1 MTLTFKL
8 TPPQLILDAV
18 NLIASYGRALRTAT
32 PQPTPQNATSAKMS
46 TFGGAGLGQKIQK
59 PNPPERGSF
68 PLDHDG
74 TPTSTRRDPSLYLMA
89 HHNRA
94 EHYKSLTCIK
104 SHRGSNDPECRN
116 LSKSYL
122 SCRMDR
128 YVHTS
133 LFVICLQPHPT
144 HVPIGPGYD
153 VFSSSK
159 GAEDLVIPTCQNLS
173 NQVAGKNSRPAFEAT
188 PIPTSFCHTASAAS
202 EWSPTLPQ
210 LRLERLVLTIP
221 NRNLMAPDSFKNLG
235 FGDDSDTPAGNATST
250 QPSQPQAQVQDRPRG
265 S

>member
-74 TPTSTRRDPSLYLMA
+74 ECKDIMLSYL
-89 HHNRA
+89 R
-94 EHYKSLTCIK
+94 CIK

-122 SCRMDR
+122 SCRMD
-128 YVHTS
+128 
-133 LFVICLQPHPT
+133 
-144 HVPIGPGYD
+144 
-153 VFSSSK
+153 
-159 GAEDLVIPTCQNLS
+159 
-173 NQVAGKNSRPAFEAT
+173 
-188 PIPTSFCHTASAAS
+188 
-202 EWSPTLPQ
+202 
-210 LRLERLVLTIP
+210 
-221 NRNLMAPDSFKNLG
+221 RNLMAPDSFKNLG

-250 QPSQPQAQVQDRPRG
+250 QPSQRQAQVQDRPRG